1 MRTNS
6 DEELAGGELEGD
18 IRLLKSVDSYK
29 IIVRMCSFEKGATIL
44 LRDVQVRLV
53 HSKILPSHLDN
64 GRIDFDPIDGNGAID
79 LRKLVGDGTPSQAN
93 NSNAMQL
100 LWSED
105 GVEVW
110 RGEKIIPVPACQ
122 DGIGIGVVDRVDSFS
137 FIEDELSCAIGE
149 LCHLDIVVEGFLF
162 VDQVGDL
169 FKRSQRQHQRNQYQ
183 GKGRPQ
189 AWT

>member
-100 LWSED
+100 LWREA

-122 DGIGIGVVDRVDSFS
+122 DGI
-137 FIEDELSCAIGE
+137 AIGE